1 MGGIFLNP
9 EGNNAFTEIV
19 NNRISKVFVDKTG
32 FIGETINRLD
42 SDAKLIAFTRPRRF
56 GKTIMARMLASYYSK
71 SVDSMGLFSTL
82 KISAYK
88 GKKLIDNKE
97 TEVTYKTYINKFDV
111 IYIDMN
117 TVDSKYLTYVKG
129 EKVKNVADIV
139 DFLEYQ
145 IISELKEHA
154 PFLPI
159 LEKEQTGNTGLA
171 DALSAIHKSLG
182 ITFVLI
188 MDEWDLV
195 YREYRDDGELQK
207 KFIDLLSGMFKS
219 SDSLESF
226 SLVYLTGILPI
237 KKYNS
242 QSALNNFKEYNML
255 RPIPY
260 EEYFGFTKEEVEEI
274 VKSPKCKLA
283 HNELKNWF
291 DGYKLNGKDIYNPNS
306 VASAVFDGKCQSYW
320 SGTSSNKEV
329 VRLINMNFD
338 GIKNDILNLIAG
350 AKVLFDYETFQND
363 MVSIENKD
371 QLFSLLVCL
380 GYLGCEERG
389 DGSTLRLAYVPNR
402 EIRSALSSIV
412 RKQSWYTSSSII
424 ERSEALF
431 EAITSMDADRT
442 AKIVQEIHNSPNVSL
457 LRYNSEEALVFCVIA
472 GLMWRTEYDYE
483 SYRELQS
490 GKGAIDLVYVP
501 RWSDDLP
508 IMLIEFKRDAS
519 AEEALEQI
527 KAKDYPS
534 RYCELECTNDI
545 LMIGLSYNSK
555 TKEHQCLI
563 ERFEN

>member
-1 MGGIFLNP
+1 MSTILNP
-9 EGNNAFTEIV
+9 SNDNTFADIV
-19 NNRISKVFVDKTG
+19 RTRDNGVFVDKTQ
-32 FIGETINRLD
+32 FIDEVIGRFNTTRKFL
-42 SDAKLIAFTRPRRF
+42 AVTRPRRF
-56 GKTIMARMLASYYSK
+56 GKTITAHMLSAFFSK
-71 SVDSMGLFSTL
+71 GCDSKEMFKGL
-82 KISAYK
+82 KISESKNYQDH
-88 GKKLIDNKE
+88 LNK
-97 TEVTYKTYINKFDV
+97 YDV
-111 IYIDMN
+111 IYWDMN
-117 TVDSKYLTYVKG
+117 SVRDNFMAYIDDSSLHIEG
-129 EKVKNVADIV
+129 IDDIV
-139 DFLEYQ
+139 DYMQYVTLH
-145 IISELKEHA
+145 ELKKH
-154 PFLPI
+154 
-159 LEKEQTGNTGLA
+159 EQFNEIINSDSLIGK
-171 DALSAIHKSLG
+171 KSLKQA
-182 ITFVLI
+182 IAVTKNKFVLI
-188 MDEWDLV
+188 MDEWDLI
-195 YREYRDDGELQK
+195 YREYREDTALQK
-207 KFIDLLSGMFKS
+207 KFIDLLRSLFKS
-219 SDSLESF
+219 DDGQACFHLA
-226 SLVYLTGILPI
+226 YLTGILPI

-255 RPIPY
+255 SPEPY
-260 EEYFGFTKEEVEEI
+260 EKYFGFTEDEITEI
-274 VKSPKCKLA
+274 VKSPYCSLT
-283 HNELKNWF
+283 HEDLKTWYE
-291 DGYKLNGKDIYNPNS
+291 GYKLNKVDIYNPNS
-306 VASAVFDGKCQSYW
+306 VASAVSDKKCKSYW

-350 AKVLFDYETFQND
+350 AKIMFDYETFQND

-380 GYLGCEERG
+380 GYLGCEEKG
-389 DGSTLRLAYVPNR
+389 DGSTCRLAYVPNR

-424 ERSEALF
+424 ERSETLF
-431 EAITSMDADRT
+431 GAIASMDAERT

-534 RYCELECTNDI
+534 RYCESECTNDI

-555 TKEHQCLI
+555 TKEHQCVI
-563 ERFEN
+563 EKL

>member
-1 MGGIFLNP
+1 MSTILNP
-9 EGNNAFTEIV
+9 SNDNTFADIV
-19 NNRISKVFVDKTG
+19 RARDNGVFVDKTQ
-32 FIGETINRLD
+32 FIDEVIGRFNTTRKFL
-42 SDAKLIAFTRPRRF
+42 AVTRPRRF
-56 GKTIMARMLASYYSK
+56 GKTITAHMLSAFFSK
-71 SVDSMGLFSTL
+71 GCDSKEMFKGL
-82 KISAYK
+82 KISESKNYQDH
-88 GKKLIDNKE
+88 LNK
-97 TEVTYKTYINKFDV
+97 YDV
-111 IYIDMN
+111 IYWDMN
-117 TVDSKYLTYVKG
+117 SVRDNFMAYIDDSSLHIEG
-129 EKVKNVADIV
+129 IDDIV
-139 DFLEYQ
+139 DYMQYVTLH
-145 IISELKEHA
+145 ELKKH
-154 PFLPI
+154 
-159 LEKEQTGNTGLA
+159 EQFNEIINSDSLIGK
-171 DALSAIHKSLG
+171 KSLKQA
-182 ITFVLI
+182 IAVTKNKFVLI
-188 MDEWDLV
+188 MDEWDLI
-195 YREYRDDGELQK
+195 YREYREDTALQK
-207 KFIDLLSGMFKS
+207 KFIDLLRSLFKS
-219 SDSLESF
+219 DDGQACFHLA
-226 SLVYLTGILPI
+226 YLTGILPI

-255 RPIPY
+255 SPEPY
-260 EEYFGFTKEEVEEI
+260 EKYFGFTEDEITEI
-274 VKSPKCKLA
+274 VKSPYCSLT
-283 HNELKNWF
+283 HEDLKTWYE
-291 DGYKLNGKDIYNPNS
+291 GYKLNKVDIYNPNS
-306 VASAVFDGKCQSYW
+306 VASAVSDKKCKSYW

-350 AKVLFDYETFQND
+350 AKIMFDYETFQND

-380 GYLGCEERG
+380 GYLGCEEKG
-389 DGSTLRLAYVPNR
+389 DGSTCRLAYVPNR

-424 ERSEALF
+424 ERSETLF
-431 EAITSMDADRT
+431 GAIASMDAERT

-508 IMLIEFKRDAS
+508 IILIEFKRDAS

-534 RYCELECTNDI
+534 RYCESECTNDI

-555 TKEHQCLI
+555 TKEHQCVI
-563 ERFEN
+563 EKL

>member
-1 MGGIFLNP
+1 MSTILNP
-9 EGNNAFTEIV
+9 SNDNTFADIV
-19 NNRISKVFVDKTG
+19 RARDNGVFVDKTQ
-32 FIGETINRLD
+32 FIDEVIGRFNTTRKFL
-42 SDAKLIAFTRPRRF
+42 AVTRPRRF
-56 GKTIMARMLASYYSK
+56 GKTITAHMLSAFFSK
-71 SVDSMGLFSTL
+71 GCDSKEMFKGL
-82 KISAYK
+82 KISESKNYQDH
-88 GKKLIDNKE
+88 LNK
-97 TEVTYKTYINKFDV
+97 YDV
-111 IYIDMN
+111 IYWDMN
-117 TVDSKYLTYVKG
+117 SVRDNFMAYIDDSSLHIEG
-129 EKVKNVADIV
+129 IDDIV
-139 DFLEYQ
+139 DYMQYVTLH
-145 IISELKEHA
+145 ELKKH
-154 PFLPI
+154 
-159 LEKEQTGNTGLA
+159 EQFNEIINSDSLIGK
-171 DALSAIHKSLG
+171 KSLKQA
-182 ITFVLI
+182 IAVTKNKFVLI
-188 MDEWDLV
+188 MDEWDLI
-195 YREYRDDGELQK
+195 YREYREDTALQK
-207 KFIDLLSGMFKS
+207 KFIDLLRSLFKS
-219 SDSLESF
+219 DDGQACFHLA
-226 SLVYLTGILPI
+226 YLTGILPI

-255 RPIPY
+255 SPEPY
-260 EEYFGFTKEEVEEI
+260 EKYFGFTEDEITEI
-274 VKSPKCKLA
+274 VKSPYCSLT
-283 HNELKNWF
+283 HEDLKTWYE
-291 DGYKLNGKDIYNPNS
+291 GYKLNKVDIYNPNS
-306 VASAVFDGKCQSYW
+306 VASAVSDKKCKSYW
-320 SGTSSNKEV
+320 SGISSNKEV

-350 AKVLFDYETFQND
+350 AKIMFDYETFQND

-380 GYLGCEERG
+380 GYLGCEEKG
-389 DGSTLRLAYVPNR
+389 DGSTCRLAYVPNR

-424 ERSEALF
+424 ERSETLF
-431 EAITSMDADRT
+431 GAIASMDAERT

-534 RYCELECTNDI
+534 RYCESECTNDI

-555 TKEHQCLI
+555 TKEHQCVI
-563 ERFEN
+563 EKL

>member
-1 MGGIFLNP
+1 MSTILNP
-9 EGNNAFTEIV
+9 SNDNTFADIV
-19 NNRISKVFVDKTG
+19 RARDNGVFVDKTQ
-32 FIGETINRLD
+32 FIDEVIGRFNTTRKFL
-42 SDAKLIAFTRPRRF
+42 AVTRPRRF
-56 GKTIMARMLASYYSK
+56 GKTITAHMLSAFFSK
-71 SVDSMGLFSTL
+71 GCDSKEMFKGL
-82 KISAYK
+82 KISESQNYQDH
-88 GKKLIDNKE
+88 LNK
-97 TEVTYKTYINKFDV
+97 YDV
-111 IYIDMN
+111 IYWDMN
-117 TVDSKYLTYVKG
+117 SIRDNFMAYIDDSSLHIEG
-129 EKVKNVADIV
+129 IDDIV
-139 DFLEYQ
+139 DYMQYVTLH
-145 IISELKEHA
+145 ELKKH
-154 PFLPI
+154 
-159 LEKEQTGNTGLA
+159 EQFNEIINSDSLIGK
-171 DALSAIHKSLG
+171 KSLKQA
-182 ITFVLI
+182 IAVTKNKFVLI
-188 MDEWDLV
+188 MDEWDLI
-195 YREYRDDGELQK
+195 YREYREDTVLQK
-207 KFIDLLSGMFKS
+207 KFIDLLRSLFKS
-219 SDSLESF
+219 DDGQACFHLA
-226 SLVYLTGILPI
+226 YLTGILPI

-255 RPIPY
+255 SPEPY
-260 EEYFGFTKEEVEEI
+260 EKYFGFTEDEITEI
-274 VKSPKCKLA
+274 VKSPYCSLT
-283 HNELKNWF
+283 HEDLKTWYE
-291 DGYKLNGKDIYNPNS
+291 GYKLNKVDIYNPNS
-306 VASAVFDGKCQSYW
+306 VASAVSDKKCKSYW

-350 AKVLFDYETFQND
+350 AKIMFDYETFQND

-380 GYLGCEERG
+380 GYLGCEEKG
-389 DGSTLRLAYVPNR
+389 DGSTCRLAYVPNR

-424 ERSEALF
+424 ERSETLF
-431 EAITSMDADRT
+431 GAIASMDAERT

-534 RYCELECTNDI
+534 RYCESECTNDI

-555 TKEHQCLI
+555 TKEHQCVI
-563 ERFEN
+563 EKL

>member
-1 MGGIFLNP
+1 MSTILNP
-9 EGNNAFTEIV
+9 SNDNTFADIV
-19 NNRISKVFVDKTG
+19 RARDNGVFVDKTQ
-32 FIGETINRLD
+32 FIDEVIGRFNTTRKFL
-42 SDAKLIAFTRPRRF
+42 AVTRPRRF
-56 GKTIMARMLASYYSK
+56 GKTITAHMLSAFFSK
-71 SVDSMGLFSTL
+71 GCDSKEMFKGL
-82 KISAYK
+82 KISESKNYQDH
-88 GKKLIDNKE
+88 LNK
-97 TEVTYKTYINKFDV
+97 YDV
-111 IYIDMN
+111 IYWDMN
-117 TVDSKYLTYVKG
+117 SVRDNFMAYIDDSSLHIEG
-129 EKVKNVADIV
+129 IDDIV
-139 DFLEYQ
+139 DYMQYVTLH
-145 IISELKEHA
+145 ELKKH
-154 PFLPI
+154 
-159 LEKEQTGNTGLA
+159 EQFNEIINSDSLIGK
-171 DALSAIHKSLG
+171 KSLKQA
-182 ITFVLI
+182 IAVTKNKFVLI
-188 MDEWDLV
+188 MDEWDLIYRD
-195 YREYRDDGELQK
+195 YREDTALQK
-207 KFIDLLSGMFKS
+207 KFIDLLRSLFKS
-219 SDSLESF
+219 DDGQACFHLA
-226 SLVYLTGILPI
+226 YLTGILPI

-255 RPIPY
+255 SPEPY
-260 EEYFGFTKEEVEEI
+260 EKYFGFTEDEITEI
-274 VKSPKCKLA
+274 VKSPYCSLT
-283 HNELKNWF
+283 HEDLKTWYE
-291 DGYKLNGKDIYNPNS
+291 GYKLNKVDIYNPNS
-306 VASAVFDGKCQSYW
+306 VASAVSDKKCKSYW

-350 AKVLFDYETFQND
+350 AKIMFDYETFQND

-380 GYLGCEERG
+380 GYLGCEEKG
-389 DGSTLRLAYVPNR
+389 DGSTCRLAYVPNR

-424 ERSEALF
+424 ERSETLF
-431 EAITSMDADRT
+431 GAIASMDAERT

-534 RYCELECTNDI
+534 RYCESECTNDI

-555 TKEHQCLI
+555 TKEHQCVI
-563 ERFEN
+563 EKL

>member
-1 MGGIFLNP
+1 MSTILNP
-9 EGNNAFTEIV
+9 SNDNTFADIV
-19 NNRISKVFVDKTG
+19 RARDNGVFVDKTQ
-32 FIGETINRLD
+32 FIDEVIGRFNTTRKFL
-42 SDAKLIAFTRPRRF
+42 AVTRPRRF
-56 GKTIMARMLASYYSK
+56 GKTITAHMLSAFFSK
-71 SVDSMGLFSTL
+71 GCDSKEMFKGL
-82 KISAYK
+82 KISESKNYQDH
-88 GKKLIDNKE
+88 LNK
-97 TEVTYKTYINKFDV
+97 YDV
-111 IYIDMN
+111 IYWDMN
-117 TVDSKYLTYVKG
+117 SIRDNFMAYIDDSSLHIEG
-129 EKVKNVADIV
+129 IDDIV
-139 DFLEYQ
+139 DYMQYVTLH
-145 IISELKEHA
+145 ELKKH
-154 PFLPI
+154 
-159 LEKEQTGNTGLA
+159 EQFNEIINSDSLIGK
-171 DALSAIHKSLG
+171 KSLKQA
-182 ITFVLI
+182 IAVTKNKFVLI
-188 MDEWDLV
+188 MDEWDLI
-195 YREYRDDGELQK
+195 YREYREDTALQK
-207 KFIDLLSGMFKS
+207 KFIDLLRSLFKS
-219 SDSLESF
+219 DDGQACFHLA
-226 SLVYLTGILPI
+226 YLTGILPI

-255 RPIPY
+255 SPEPY
-260 EEYFGFTKEEVEEI
+260 EKYFGFTEDEITEI
-274 VKSPKCKLA
+274 VKSPYCSLT
-283 HNELKNWF
+283 HEDLKTWYE
-291 DGYKLNGKDIYNPNS
+291 GYKLNKVDIYNPNS
-306 VASAVFDGKCQSYW
+306 VASAVSDKKCKSYW

-350 AKVLFDYETFQND
+350 AKIMFDYETFQND

-380 GYLGCEERG
+380 GYLGCEEKG
-389 DGSTLRLAYVPNR
+389 DGSTCRLAYVPNR

-424 ERSEALF
+424 ERSETLF
-431 EAITSMDADRT
+431 GAIASMDAERT

-534 RYCELECTNDI
+534 RYCESECTNDI

-555 TKEHQCLI
+555 TKEHQCVI
-563 ERFEN
+563 EKL

>member
-1 MGGIFLNP
+1 MSTILNP
-9 EGNNAFTEIV
+9 SNDNTFADIV
-19 NNRISKVFVDKTG
+19 RARDNGVFVDKTQ
-32 FIGETINRLD
+32 FIDEVIGRFNTTRKFL
-42 SDAKLIAFTRPRRF
+42 AVTRPRRF
-56 GKTIMARMLASYYSK
+56 GKTITAHMLSAFFSK
-71 SVDSMGLFSTL
+71 GCDSKEMFKGL
-82 KISAYK
+82 KISESKNYQDH
-88 GKKLIDNKE
+88 LNK
-97 TEVTYKTYINKFDV
+97 YDV
-111 IYIDMN
+111 IYWDMN
-117 TVDSKYLTYVKG
+117 SVRDNFMAYIDDSSLHIEG
-129 EKVKNVADIV
+129 IDDIV
-139 DFLEYQ
+139 DYMQYVTLH
-145 IISELKEHA
+145 ELKKH
-154 PFLPI
+154 
-159 LEKEQTGNTGLA
+159 EQFNEIINSDSLIGK
-171 DALSAIHKSLG
+171 KSLKQA
-182 ITFVLI
+182 IAVTKNKFVLI
-188 MDEWDLV
+188 MDEWDLI
-195 YREYRDDGELQK
+195 YREYREDTALQK
-207 KFIDLLSGMFKS
+207 KFIDLLRSLFKS
-219 SDSLESF
+219 DDGQACFHLA
-226 SLVYLTGILPI
+226 YLTGILPI

-255 RPIPY
+255 SPEPY
-260 EEYFGFTKEEVEEI
+260 EKYFGFTEDEITEI
-274 VKSPKCKLA
+274 VKSPYCSLT
-283 HNELKNWF
+283 HEDLKTWYE
-291 DGYKLNGKDIYNPNS
+291 GYKLNKVDIYNPNS
-306 VASAVFDGKCQSYW
+306 VASAVSDKKCKSYW

-350 AKVLFDYETFQND
+350 AKIMFDYETFQND

-380 GYLGCEERG
+380 GYLGCEEKG
-389 DGSTLRLAYVPNR
+389 DGSTCRLAYVPNR

-424 ERSEALF
+424 ERSETLF
-431 EAITSMDADRT
+431 GAIASMDAERT

-534 RYCELECTNDI
+534 RYCESECTNDI
-545 LMIGLSYNSK
+545 LMIGISYNSK
-555 TKEHQCLI
+555 TKEHQCVI
-563 ERFEN
+563 EKL

>member
-1 MGGIFLNP
+1 MSTILNP
-9 EGNNAFTEIV
+9 SNDNTFADIV
-19 NNRISKVFVDKTG
+19 RARDNGVFVDKTQ
-32 FIGETINRLD
+32 FIDEVIGRFNTTRKFL
-42 SDAKLIAFTRPRRF
+42 AVTRPRRF
-56 GKTIMARMLASYYSK
+56 GKTITAHMLSAFFSK
-71 SVDSMGLFSTL
+71 GCDSKEMFKGL
-82 KISAYK
+82 KISESKNYQDH
-88 GKKLIDNKE
+88 LNK
-97 TEVTYKTYINKFDV
+97 YDV
-111 IYIDMN
+111 IYWDMN
-117 TVDSKYLTYVKG
+117 SVRDNFMAYIDDSSLHIEG
-129 EKVKNVADIV
+129 IDDIV
-139 DFLEYQ
+139 DYMQYVTLH
-145 IISELKEHA
+145 ELKKH
-154 PFLPI
+154 
-159 LEKEQTGNTGLA
+159 EQFNEIINSDSLIGK
-171 DALSAIHKSLG
+171 KSLKQA
-182 ITFVLI
+182 IAVTKNKFVLI
-188 MDEWDLV
+188 MDEWDLI
-195 YREYRDDGELQK
+195 YREYREDTALQK
-207 KFIDLLSGMFKS
+207 KFIDLLRSLFKS
-219 SDSLESF
+219 DDGQACFHLA
-226 SLVYLTGILPI
+226 YLTGILPI

-255 RPIPY
+255 SPEPY
-260 EEYFGFTKEEVEEI
+260 EKYFGFTEDEITEI
-274 VKSPKCKLA
+274 VKSSYCSLT
-283 HNELKNWF
+283 HEDLKTWYE
-291 DGYKLNGKDIYNPNS
+291 GYKLNKVDIYNPNS
-306 VASAVFDGKCQSYW
+306 VASAVSDKKCKSYW

-350 AKVLFDYETFQND
+350 AKIMFDYETFQND

-380 GYLGCEERG
+380 GYLGCEEKG
-389 DGSTLRLAYVPNR
+389 DGSTCRLAYVPNR

-424 ERSEALF
+424 ERSETLF
-431 EAITSMDADRT
+431 GAIASMDAERT

-534 RYCELECTNDI
+534 RYCESECTNDI

-555 TKEHQCLI
+555 TKEHQCVI
-563 ERFEN
+563 EKL

>member
-1 MGGIFLNP
+1 MSTILNP
-9 EGNNAFTEIV
+9 SNDNTFADIV
-19 NNRISKVFVDKTG
+19 RARDNGVFVDKTQ
-32 FIGETINRLD
+32 FIDEVIGHFNTTRKFL
-42 SDAKLIAFTRPRRF
+42 AVTRPRRF
-56 GKTIMARMLASYYSK
+56 GKTITAHMLSAFFSK
-71 SVDSMGLFSTL
+71 GCDSKEMFKGL
-82 KISAYK
+82 KISESKNYQDH
-88 GKKLIDNKE
+88 LNK
-97 TEVTYKTYINKFDV
+97 YDV
-111 IYIDMN
+111 IYWDMN
-117 TVDSKYLTYVKG
+117 SVRDNFMAYIDDSSLHIEG
-129 EKVKNVADIV
+129 IDDIV
-139 DFLEYQ
+139 DYMQYVTLH
-145 IISELKEHA
+145 ELKKH
-154 PFLPI
+154 
-159 LEKEQTGNTGLA
+159 EQFNEIINSDSLIGK
-171 DALSAIHKSLG
+171 KSLKQA
-182 ITFVLI
+182 IAVTKNKFVLI
-188 MDEWDLV
+188 MDEWDLI
-195 YREYRDDGELQK
+195 YREYREDTALQK
-207 KFIDLLSGMFKS
+207 KFIDLLRSLFKS
-219 SDSLESF
+219 DDGQACFHLA
-226 SLVYLTGILPI
+226 YLTGILPI

-255 RPIPY
+255 SPEPY
-260 EEYFGFTKEEVEEI
+260 EKYFGFTEDEITEI
-274 VKSPKCKLA
+274 VKSPYCSLT
-283 HNELKNWF
+283 HEDLKTWYE
-291 DGYKLNGKDIYNPNS
+291 GYKLNKVDIYNPNS
-306 VASAVFDGKCQSYW
+306 VASAVSDKKCKSYW

-350 AKVLFDYETFQND
+350 AKIMFDYETFQND

-380 GYLGCEERG
+380 GYLGCEEKG
-389 DGSTLRLAYVPNR
+389 DGSTCRLAYVPNR

-424 ERSEALF
+424 ERSETLF
-431 EAITSMDADRT
+431 GAIASMDAERT

-534 RYCELECTNDI
+534 RYCESECTNDI

-555 TKEHQCLI
+555 TKEHQCVI
-563 ERFEN
+563 EKL

>member
-1 MGGIFLNP
+1 MSTILNP
-9 EGNNAFTEIV
+9 SNDNTFADIV
-19 NNRISKVFVDKTG
+19 RARDNGVFVDKTQ
-32 FIGETINRLD
+32 FIDEVIGRFNTTRKFL
-42 SDAKLIAFTRPRRF
+42 AVTRPRRF
-56 GKTIMARMLASYYSK
+56 GKTITAHMLSAFFSK
-71 SVDSMGLFSTL
+71 GCDSKEMFKGL
-82 KISAYK
+82 KISESKNYQDH
-88 GKKLIDNKE
+88 LNK
-97 TEVTYKTYINKFDV
+97 YDV
-111 IYIDMN
+111 IYWDMN
-117 TVDSKYLTYVKG
+117 SIRDNFMAYIDDSSLHIEG
-129 EKVKNVADIV
+129 IDDIV
-139 DFLEYQ
+139 DYMQYVTLH
-145 IISELKEHA
+145 ELKKH
-154 PFLPI
+154 
-159 LEKEQTGNTGLA
+159 EQFNEIINSDSLIGK
-171 DALSAIHKSLG
+171 KSLKQA
-182 ITFVLI
+182 IAVTKNKFVLI
-188 MDEWDLV
+188 MDEWDLI
-195 YREYRDDGELQK
+195 YREYREDMALQK
-207 KFIDLLSGMFKS
+207 KFIDLLRSLFKS
-219 SDSLESF
+219 DDGQACFHLA
-226 SLVYLTGILPI
+226 YLTGILPI

-255 RPIPY
+255 SPEPY
-260 EEYFGFTKEEVEEI
+260 EKYFGFTEDEITEI
-274 VKSPKCKLA
+274 VKSPYCSLT
-283 HNELKNWF
+283 HEDLKTWYE
-291 DGYKLNGKDIYNPNS
+291 GYKLNKVDIYNPNS
-306 VASAVFDGKCQSYW
+306 VASAVSDKKCKSYW

-350 AKVLFDYETFQND
+350 AKIMFDYETFQND

-380 GYLGCEERG
+380 GYLGCEEKG
-389 DGSTLRLAYVPNR
+389 DGSTCRLAYVPNR

-424 ERSEALF
+424 ERSETLF
-431 EAITSMDADRT
+431 GAIASMDAERT

-534 RYCELECTNDI
+534 RYCESECTNDI

-555 TKEHQCLI
+555 TKEHQCVI
-563 ERFEN
+563 EKL

>member
-1 MGGIFLNP
+1 
-9 EGNNAFTEIV
+9 
-19 NNRISKVFVDKTG
+19 
-32 FIGETINRLD
+32 
-42 SDAKLIAFTRPRRF
+42 
-56 GKTIMARMLASYYSK
+56 MA
-71 SVDSMGLFSTL
+71 
-82 KISAYK
+82 
-88 GKKLIDNKE
+88 
-97 TEVTYKTYINKFDV
+97 
-111 IYIDMN
+111 YID
-117 TVDSKYLTYVKG
+117 DSSLHIEG
-129 EKVKNVADIV
+129 IDDIV
-139 DFLEYQ
+139 DYMQYVTLH
-145 IISELKEHA
+145 ELKKH
-154 PFLPI
+154 
-159 LEKEQTGNTGLA
+159 EQFNEIINSDSLIGK
-171 DALSAIHKSLG
+171 KSLKQA
-182 ITFVLI
+182 IAVTKNKFVLI
-188 MDEWDLV
+188 MDEWDLI
-195 YREYRDDGELQK
+195 YREYREDTALQK
-207 KFIDLLSGMFKS
+207 KFIDLLRSLFKS
-219 SDSLESF
+219 DDGQACFHLA
-226 SLVYLTGILPI
+226 YLTGILPI

-255 RPIPY
+255 SPEPY
-260 EEYFGFTKEEVEEI
+260 EKYFGFTEDEITEI
-274 VKSPKCKLA
+274 VKSPYCSLT
-283 HNELKNWF
+283 HEDLKTWYE
-291 DGYKLNGKDIYNPNS
+291 GYKLNKVDIYNPNS
-306 VASAVFDGKCQSYW
+306 VASAVSDKKCKSYW

-350 AKVLFDYETFQND
+350 AKIMFDYETFQND

-380 GYLGCEERG
+380 GYLGCEEKG
-389 DGSTLRLAYVPNR
+389 DGSTCRLAYVPNR

-424 ERSEALF
+424 ERSETLF
-431 EAITSMDADRT
+431 GAIASMDAERT

-534 RYCELECTNDI
+534 RYCESECTNDI

-555 TKEHQCLI
+555 TKEHQCVI
-563 ERFEN
+563 EKL